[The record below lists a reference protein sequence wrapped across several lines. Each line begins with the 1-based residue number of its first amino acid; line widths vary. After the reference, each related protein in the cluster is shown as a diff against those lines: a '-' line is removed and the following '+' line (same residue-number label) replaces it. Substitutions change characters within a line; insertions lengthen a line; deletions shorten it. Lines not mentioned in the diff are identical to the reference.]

1 MVIGLLIYHLPFYFQ
16 AVLGVSARESGVR
29 NLPFLITLLFSP
41 MASGAIVSWSGFYV
55 PFMWLGAALAT
66 ISSGL
71 LFTLKTDSSRG
82 AVAGY
87 QFIVGF
93 GLRICNQIPFNV
105 VQYILPPGQMVMGS
119 AIVSFCNSLGP
130 ILGTSIGQAIFAS
143 LYVRRLELL
152 PGVDGA
158 AVVGAAVV
166 RAGATNLAAMVP
178 ASTLP
183 AVREAYNYALT
194 RAFVLAIACSG
205 SGFACSLMT
214 EQTNVKHK
222 R

>member
-1 MVIGLLIYHLPFYFQ
+1 
-16 AVLGVSARESGVR
+16 
-29 NLPFLITLLFSP
+29 
-41 MASGAIVSWSGFYV
+41 
-55 PFMWLGAALAT
+55 MWLGAALAT
-66 ISSGL
+66 IGSGL
-71 LFTLKTDSSRG
+71 LFTLKTDSSHG

-93 GLRICNQIPFNV
+93 GLGMCTQIHFNA
-105 VQYILPPGQMVMGS
+105 VQYILPPSQMVMGS

-158 AVVGAAVV
+158 AVV

-178 ASTLP
+178 EATLP
-183 AVREAYNYALT
+183 AVREAYDYALT

-205 SGFACSLMT
+205 SGFACSLVM
-214 EQTNVKHK
+214 EQANIKHK